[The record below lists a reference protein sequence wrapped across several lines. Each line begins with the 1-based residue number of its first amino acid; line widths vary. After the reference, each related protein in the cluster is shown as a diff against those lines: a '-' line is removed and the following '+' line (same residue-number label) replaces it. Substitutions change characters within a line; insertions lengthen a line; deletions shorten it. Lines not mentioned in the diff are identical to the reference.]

1 MITTPT
7 TFVIGAGAGCP
18 YGLPASDGLH
28 RAARELASND
38 DLYQM
43 LLAITEIG
51 AVDLNSVLEDLRTH
65 PAGSI
70 DAFLESRQS
79 SDVTMRIGRH
89 LIALLMASAIKNV
102 GDVTKHSGDHDWLGY
117 IIDRMRRGAPTSR
130 DFANGNSGVRFVTF
144 NFGN

>member
-28 RAARELASND
+28 RAARKLASSD

-43 LLAITEIG
+43 LLEITNID
-51 AVDLNSVLEDLRTH
+51 AVDFNSVLEDLRAH

-70 DAFLESRQS
+70 DAFLESR
-79 SDVTMRIGRH
+79 
-89 LIALLMASAIKNV
+89 
-102 GDVTKHSGDHDWLGY
+102 
-117 IIDRMRRGAPTSR
+117 
-130 DFANGNSGVRFVTF
+130 
-144 NFGN
+144 